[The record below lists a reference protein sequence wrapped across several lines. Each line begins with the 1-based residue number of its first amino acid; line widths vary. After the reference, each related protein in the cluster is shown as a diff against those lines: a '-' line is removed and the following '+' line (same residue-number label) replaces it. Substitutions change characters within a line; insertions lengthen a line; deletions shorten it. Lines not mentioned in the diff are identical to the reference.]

1 MTKGMQKTA
10 LEIGRYGCYF
20 LSIVEAA
27 ERKTGNYILVV
38 PTFLDMKKRGYIG
51 EDCYILAPD
60 RIMTELTGKAYT
72 VRHEVKDYRAKEGEI
87 EILHYE
93 WRKKGEVSAHF
104 VLGDGNGRVAFD
116 PLDGANTV
124 KNGVVESKR
133 IFVPMRNNA

>member
-27 ERKTGNYILVV
+27 ERETGKNFPIMS
-38 PTFLDMKKRGYIG
+38 TFLDMSKRGYIG
-51 EDCYILAPD
+51 EDSYILAPD
-60 RIMTELTGKAYT
+60 RIMTELTGKAYA
-72 VRHEVKDYRAKEGEI
+72 VRHESKSYKAKAGEI
-87 EILHYE
+87 EILRYE
-93 WRKKGEVSAHF
+93 WRRKGDVSAHF

-133 IFVPMRNNA
+133 IFTPHKG